1 MKPINFIKKNGEVT
15 DFKAS
20 LNSLISTL
28 KNGEYSL
35 LIKKKTKQRTIS
47 QNKLLWLWLNCI
59 AQELG
64 YTAQDMHDYFCTK
77 YLSKE
82 VYGAIIVVGTKD
94 LTTLQFKQ
102 FLDNI
107 KIFAATEL
115 GITLPDPEDLYFQ
128 SFLVRYEEYL

>member
-1 MKPINFIKKNGEVT
+1 MRTINFIKKNGEVT

>member
-1 MKPINFIKKNGEVT
+1 MRTINFIKKNGEVT
-15 DFKAS
+15 NFTAS

>member
-1 MKPINFIKKNGEVT
+1 MRTINFIKKNGEVT
-15 DFKAS
+15 NFTAS

-35 LIKKKTKQRTIS
+35 SIKKKTKQRTIS

-107 KIFAATEL
+107 KVFAATEL

-128 SFLVRYEEYL
+128 SFLVRYEDLI

>member
-1 MKPINFIKKNGEVT
+1 MKSINFIKKNGEVT
-15 DFKAS
+15 NFTAS

>member
-1 MKPINFIKKNGEVT
+1 MRTINFIKKNGEVT
-15 DFKAS
+15 NFTAS

-35 LIKKKTKQRTIS
+35 SIKKKTKQRTIS